1 MGDLL
6 YLVFS
11 RLFYISLV
19 FIILLEMYRFFNSK
33 RSFELYLLS
42 RKDDK
47 NTEFRTQPEL
57 VFYIIADSIYAM
69 ICLIGLF
76 SSMRLFFLPLILLGL
91 YTKPTRLLYKW
102 DAFFCI
108 LYVVFLILNKFH
120 FHWLI

>member
-6 YLVFS
+6 YLIFS

-19 FIILLEMYRFFNSK
+19 FIVMLEVYRFIYSK
-33 RSFELYLLS
+33 KSFQLYLLS
-42 RKDDK
+42 RKE
-47 NTEFRTQPEL
+47 NTGEDFRTQPEL
-57 VFYIIADSIYAM
+57 VFYIIGDVIYSM
-69 ICLIGLF
+69 ICLVGLF